1 MAESKAG
8 PSPVAVQRH
17 GNTRG
22 PGGSISSINSLLS
35 VREHHVRAEKKHQH
49 LKHDRLNATSSSTSG
64 AVVGAAS
71 SNALCGSASKDAVK
85 KIKGKE
91 TEFSNINV
99 VDLTAD
105 SPQNDDTRLTFAV
118 NNAPSGLSFLRRHHR
133 VGRTHRLPI
142 VSNEGHSEQVPF
154 EADISVLDSRQM
166 LEPNRGYST
175 SRAFLPP
182 GEISGEKAS
191 NQKTSEM
198 QRSTDYFSRDVSV
211 NPSSSSGG
219 RKDTDRLLPKLI
231 NKSADPLES
240 NDKGKSTVTP
250 VVDCQASGRSSEPE
264 RLPLWKRKRSP
275 ATDATKSRQR
285 FKPPRMVSG
294 GSTSGSPFGGM
305 QRPID
310 VDDVEEPS
318 SSGVENDI
326 RAVER
331 ARQIEED
338 EMLAKFLQQE
348 YGSEVGGGS
357 FNMDDAQLAQ
367 MLQDEENGLGLQQR
381 TESTSQAINASPLQ
395 AARREMQRVLPTVR
409 SPAARPAT
417 SSSRMRILRNLHNR
431 SSQHVMRG
439 RRLGG
444 RMINAN
450 EPVLHFPEGLG
461 LEARVEFLAAL
472 ETASQASLSIL
483 DQVDRDFNED
493 DYEMLLALDDTSHAP
508 SGASYDKIEQLPI
521 SVIKPTDVSEE
532 ACSICLETPVVDDV
546 VRRLPCMHVFHLQ
559 CIDEWL
565 ERQANCPICK
575 MEL

>member
-8 PSPVAVQRH
+8 LSPVALRRH

-22 PGGSISSINSLLS
+22 LGGSVSSINSL
-35 VREHHVRAEKKHQH
+35 VRDHHVRAEKKHQH
-49 LKHDRLNATSSSTSG
+49 LKHERLNATSSSTSSTAG
-64 AVVGAAS
+64 AVVGSAS
-71 SNALCGSASKDAVK
+71 SNALCVSASKDAGK
-85 KIKGKE
+85 KLKGKE
-91 TEFSNINV
+91 TEFSNRNF

-105 SPQNDDTRLTFAV
+105 SPQNDETRLTFGV
-118 NNAPSGLSFLRRHHR
+118 DNASSGLSFLRRHHR
-133 VGRTHRLPI
+133 ISHTHRLPL
-142 VSNEGHSEQVPF
+142 VSNEGHSPQVPF
-154 EADISVLDSRQM
+154 EADISVLGSR
-166 LEPNRGYST
+166 RGCS
-175 SRAFLPP
+175 SWRASLPP
-182 GEISGEKAS
+182 GEISVEKVS

-198 QRSTDYFSRDVSV
+198 QSSADNFLRDASGA
-211 NPSSSSGG
+211 SSGG
-219 RKDTDRLLPKLI
+219 RKDTDRLLPKLN
-231 NKSADPLES
+231 NKSADPLDLES
-240 NDKGKSTVTP
+240 NNIKGKSTVTP
-250 VVDCQASGRSSEPE
+250 GVDCQVSGHPSEPE
-264 RLPLWKRKRSP
+264 RPLLWKRKRSP
-275 ATDATKSRQR
+275 VTDAAKSRQR

-305 QRPID
+305 QRPIE
-310 VDDVEEPS
+310 VDNLEDPS
-318 SSGVENDI
+318 SSCVENDL
-326 RAVER
+326 RALER

-367 MLQDEENGLGLQQR
+367 MLQDEENALSSQQR
-381 TESTSQAINASPLQ
+381 AESTSQAINASTLR

-409 SPAARPAT
+409 SPAARPTA
-417 SSSRMRILRNLHNR
+417 SSSRMRILRNLHSR

-439 RRLGG
+439 HRLGG
-444 RMINAN
+444 RTMHAN
-450 EPVLHFPEGLG
+450 EHLLHFPEGLV

-472 ETASQASLSIL
+472 ETASQAGFPTL

-493 DYEMLLALDDTSHAP
+493 DYEMLLALDDTSHAH
-508 SGASYDKIEQLPI
+508 SGASYDKIEQLPV
-521 SVIKPTDVSEE
+521 SVIKPTDVFEE

-546 VRRLPCMHVFHLQ
+546 VRRLPCMHAFHLQ